1 MFELVADGWMI
12 NLDNISVNWAKI
24 FEPAKYYGGGPPI
37 YHSTETLSRAFPN
50 KICIGLNR

>member
-24 FEPAKYYGGGPPI
+24 FEPAKYYDGGPPI
-37 YHSTETLSRAFPN
+37 YHSTETLSRGSLPQ
-50 KICIGLNR
+50 